1 MNRNNGVEE
10 NGSGPV
16 RLREQLMLL
25 PPGFIGEVCEGNRP
39 DDPNEDIDPIGKRK
53 RGRRNDG
60 CRGIEHKFRHGVSRM
75 DCEAD
80 VSARKPLI
88 PGFKVDEPP
97 VNMPVL

>member
-1 MNRNNGVEE
+1 
-10 NGSGPV
+10 
-16 RLREQLMLL
+16 
-25 PPGFIGEVCEGNRP
+25 
-39 DDPNEDIDPIGKRK
+39 
-53 RGRRNDG
+53 
-60 CRGIEHKFRHGVSRM
+60 M